1 MADGYYSSKETDNY
15 RRQLEEAGHPA
26 AEWDDFQ
33 LTSYLV
39 QDAYKHAQDAGV
51 EVDWDSYDEDF
62 QRARRRVELK
72 APEYLAGRGFFGTAG
87 EEFSRGLGSGID
99 SMQGGYQAVLGLAAG
114 ALGAEDTE
122 ENLLKKAQANFEQ
135 SSLRGSSMRGKFSLA
150 FDHILDEGDFGPMG
164 RWLASGSGEA
174 LASGADV
181 IASLV
186 AGGGAGAVAI
196 QAGKK
201 KAISEIKDE
210 IKDEVKDKIGG
221 AFSAQINKKIKGDAA
236 KKAGQVAFGTGVAT
250 SGTQNTGHVYS
261 DLYKYT
267 QLDQDDP
274 LYMSPAEART
284 KSTIAGAAMGSLDSI
299 VPTFLASKLTNRI
312 GREQA
317 TGLVAS
323 FVKSMPEGAIFT
335 KDLAKGLGRNAL
347 RTAQTGAGESLT
359 ETAQE
364 ALQMFVEK
372 SHTGESWTDQDM
384 KHLVEAGALGFL
396 GGAQMKMGTD
406 VAGGISDLYKSRE
419 ILRSKFKKNVEEA
432 KKQKIEPTPEVQ
444 EDISKLDRTFT
455 QSVGDTVRNINNDKL
470 YKVTGVSGETLNLES
485 VDGEERLEGQKS
497 YLYPVVK
504 DFFDTDEDTT
514 EVVQDDVQEEK
525 TFASLP
531 PIPSDHIRIIHQTSE
546 NLIEKIKSEG
556 LQWKSNLGT
565 TAHAMS
571 SMDQLDSYLDDQGNL
586 VDFTGGG
593 STMNVAVMDIPLDVY
608 DRAARPKKYANS
620 DGTFEVEGT
629 IDPKYFVAKV
639 SGKNVRQKVEE
650 PSITVDEVYDYKDGK
665 ILNPDGGEQL
675 AEVDFEDGEGI
686 HFKGLKRTVD
696 NFSEDSKEKATDV
709 ARRALKEKA
718 DKERKP
724 FKDGDGEWQF
734 PSRDEPWKQLE
745 FIDKVMRSDEGSPYY
760 GDQQF
765 ADASALET
773 ELTKNKHTIDGNTIS
788 DDDLNYK
795 ARVRVATTYNSIV
808 DDVTN
813 ETDKDNKKIT
823 EFVNQELGLVKNRDE
838 KSAIKSYLNQ
848 REDFEVKNGRVK
860 YIGGYDKT
868 STKKT
873 TSKKKKTSEQKEQD
887 KRKRLIEERK
897 ERFKPNTLWNYK
909 GSPRRV
915 KSVSEN
921 GDIVWGYLENQ
932 AEVFSEPESL
942 ADVKGARR
950 YTAFRNP
957 TVRIKNDTLVPVI
970 KAPKSP
976 KQKIK
981 KPKQPPFLYTRLE
994 DGRYIIKDNTL
1005 VHKDSVVPTVLT
1017 REPALRAEG
1026 DLTVAYGYIDDDG
1039 NIVEFGDD
1047 IGTNQTLDGKPTFIK
1062 GMPLKSGRFDIR
1074 GNSGIFAQ
1082 HFNNIVSEMGGKK
1095 YEVTQQTR
1103 QTGGGQR
1110 RKKTLKK
1117 NEFVS
1122 YSDSVIEDS
1131 VAGVQFSITS
1141 FGGSNMSPKEYL
1153 ESELIPLTDD
1163 DTLKQVKELGL
1174 LGEGNVSGYS
1184 KKAIVVVDH
1193 YGRVAVRSIFYKN
1206 KRKKDGKLLDE
1217 IKKLKEKNHF
1227 GFGNYNL
1234 VIHKS
1239 SVRNSGVFN
1248 PFSKPNPSDVS
1259 SSFSTTG
1266 QNEGSPFVD
1275 NGDGVQVRG
1284 DSTFRVVG
1292 LLESENFFTANSNF
1306 ANMQSFMDAVREQN
1320 VKAVENGHPKYRFDN
1335 DPENEELADSE
1346 GYNPYA
1352 HLYFPPDQREA
1363 AKADIARFAERRI
1376 YEIKSFIQ
1384 QKLAENKY
1392 AEFPELSA
1400 YLDYLTQGLEQGGQV
1415 RIRELSQF
1423 EQLWAARKRA
1433 KNGGKLNLGADY
1445 EEHMYNGKEG
1455 NNPFL
1460 KKLFGGK
1467 KTSQGIAT
1475 KDKNPNSNLP
1485 YWWSEFKSY
1494 GYKTLRNILFEGGSV
1509 PDEIKD
1515 RLIKQYG
1522 NKLPEL
1528 YKLDITEEGAIYNFF
1543 MENGGIPP
1551 LPTMEEMLIMAEKVR
1566 QAVELRNL
1574 LNVSEQEGAVHQDIL
1589 DILYW
1594 YFFDSDN
1601 TERVSPADIT
1611 EEQKIEI
1618 QEEINETVDG
1628 TEDESLGK
1636 SYSDVLKS
1644 LNDRIEGLKEDNKK
1658 IIQNT
1663 KQGDVISQEQI
1674 DIAKEIQDLEENK
1687 RLVEEKIQKTKE
1699 FSEGILNRLIDDPS
1713 FRESFEKNYDPN
1725 EPAKAVGGGINKD
1738 AVRSA
1743 SAQLG
1748 LIDISQ
1754 STELDISKVKA
1765 ELSTWEDTFHAG
1777 HGYEISTLRSEDILS
1792 VSNESL
1798 ANTLLDMQ
1806 EEVGHAPLAVGTILS
1821 EGDSQPSLFLEKWR
1835 SDLEDATGRNVYEHV
1850 SKAGTDKK
1858 IVDGEEQQEGILEAG
1873 VFDGSSDMGGGS
1885 GIVTASQ
1892 RVGAERE
1899 PNPEVAAQE
1908 SDRIRTQFLQGAEP
1922 GKVIKGYDA
1931 LVRALKLVDDES
1943 TARVLEMLQPLRK
1956 QLNDVDVVWATDEQ
1970 WAAVTE
1976 QIRIEK
1982 ERAGQPV
1989 PTRYG
1994 QYSPLSR
2001 GGEED
2006 PHIMMGNYYGYVK
2019 SDGTEMTEAER
2030 LQHMIRVLA
2039 EELQHAVLYTT
2050 IDALHNYRRNG
2061 FLPSHYKGK
2070 LSVKDFE
2077 YLSKSSGAIFD
2088 FLREKY
2094 AKEGKYSEILT
2105 SEQEMW
2111 ASYAIDANFRAE
2123 IENLRLPKEF
2133 RARYRTTF
2141 QRVGDFFRRILS
2153 RIFTGIPEASIL
2165 EMMDDHLKTFF
2176 KDSNKISGED
2186 HKFFMSSLESQP
2198 ILASQQFFDFWEGKS
2213 ENKDPDP
2220 VEEDDWRRPTY
2231 REFYRIPKEALAN
2244 RDFQTIARS
2253 YLARTTIDNDQSDM
2267 ISGTALTLAGGLGLN
2282 KEGDVDRLAN
2292 AIRAQ
2297 LGITRPT
2304 LGSDKISDS
2313 QWNKYRKFK
2322 KSLLDTTT
2330 TTTEGVPVKDWE
2342 NLAVGDKVTSEAL
2355 RSLEGVDEEGRAIL
2369 EDGEYFEGKV
2379 QQEKLDN
2386 LVKNLNRYKDSKA
2399 VIFPKD
2405 LKKEL
2410 RDVLD
2415 LIILTQIPEGA
2426 TGSEKIAYAKR
2437 KKGAL
2442 DEKAIQLR
2450 ILTDTKSEE
2459 LHRTR
2464 TAGEMVNY
2472 ILDNYINNEK
2482 STGKGLDVPSTKE
2495 RFLKSIENNSY
2506 YLLGEPDLEKESIS
2520 LRDIAIALYK
2530 NVMAG
2535 KFQSESRSGE
2545 LGYSVNY
2552 YVNELMKKMGP
2563 YYFPA
2568 NKMERFDRSVG
2579 PELLDAETGKPLLMD
2594 INEATDLLVN
2604 AAEEFVWDVQL
2615 DTSDILGGQ
2624 HSNIPEAFFEKLENL
2639 GLGKIGQLTILT
2651 EEQAKRLGTKEEV
2664 EALFEA
2670 MEDEKFSFSS
2680 NEEQRDN
2687 YGDVYKEAPQKKS
2700 SLQLSMEAR
2709 EARKKI
2715 DEGAESLIEDRGI
2728 AGLESW
2734 KNFVSEENRSLLVLL
2749 FDISTEI
2756 QEEGVGDPLDYIE
2769 KNYDLT
2775 PNLLISELK
2784 KTGFRFEGR
2793 KASKPTADLS
2803 QEYKPEAG
2811 DLEIFGPDGGLVSSI
2826 SPELDGK
2833 EMVEQLLTDL
2843 KPYLGN
2849 LLDIKVS
2856 GEDWMTSRSGYN
2868 TKGFYGYKYYGV
2880 GGGQLKKNPYVIRRI
2895 SLNSE
2900 MYSHTPSRSEVEQN
2914 LQKEYAAL
2922 AELMKVLTEATS
2934 TLPEELQN
2942 EITENLLKNRL
2953 SVTTSGK
2960 LNLVLKAAKQKL
2972 KKGQNIKRTADRE
2985 QVLSKMLEKEEAEP
2999 IDSIGKF
3006 ATTAE
3011 RMRVARRT
3019 LELIEGSKRE
3029 ITKLMEK
3036 TDRIVRESEEEL
3048 AKNKKRLEDLASGKR
3063 YDPDKVKKLVEKKL
3077 KSLINNTRYNN
3088 LAGMPD
3094 YNKGEFIDNLR
3105 ANKVYEVLQAIIE
3118 GGMAPEQMSR
3128 QEIYDALE
3136 GQVSTADM
3144 FEGLTG
3150 ERQDNVVRALLAEML
3165 HKDTKNKARS
3175 AFSIEM
3181 RLSKNAPTRALK
3193 LEVEALRQA
3202 AISDDWKDVSTT
3214 GILGKQIDEIKQ
3226 VRKQMTALNQ
3236 KIAKQTQLMPLGKH
3250 LIEKYNERS
3259 MQIEDYLGSVIT
3271 PEVAV
3276 GDMVDMLDLDKDG
3289 NIVPIKVKYMVSGK
3303 GYTEFV
3309 QKANRMKAILENP
3322 KYKISD
3328 AHRDAFARTYALI
3341 EQGLAKSYDATF
3353 TGTAFSWL
3361 ESFSQVVSRAGDE
3374 EALMISTMIN
3384 RLNTEL
3390 RQYGS
3395 NAVRQGHSV
3404 SRAWYNLQAELRNGA
3419 GKKLSLEQIHQ
3430 YLFNPFMAYVE
3441 GQPKIDDLNSLAE
3454 DFWSTVKKQR
3464 FKIHSD
3470 DAQAKKRWMELVQ
3483 EIQVA
3488 NNLIQKTAKEFNL
3501 PIEDSIKIMDP
3512 LLQKRTL
3519 YRGQIPMGALT
3530 LPRMLMM
3537 QNLRDASRALTM
3549 NDEKTNIFNQIV
3561 TSIREKTDKNDPL
3574 FEEDY
3579 DRNSFQAELS
3589 AWKLSGDVE
3598 LFFLEPTLNDYS
3610 NPRNLGWMMG
3620 DKLVSMEEVAEA
3632 WSNSEG
3638 GDVGARIYQTI
3649 AELMPEN
3656 VSRKDF
3662 VKYGLDFLTQI
3673 NRRANAVVKKHEE
3686 YESKTQGGKENPNAI
3701 IYKAEVWNSLNSR
3714 DESVS
3719 LPSHFFTYSMM
3730 TEIDMR
3736 QMVAKMLMAHH
3747 FGRNQEKLDA
3757 AYKELL
3763 NKERELEA
3771 EWDIIYRKITDEP
3784 YPWADRDDNE
3794 RNLNS
3799 RNFFNI
3805 QATKKFGLPRA
3816 LRKKITSEE
3825 YEKLKSLYTRIYA
3838 LKEAQKMKPAFAA
3851 YAKTQGSVL
3860 SDERAAVETLQ
3871 TISSMLV
3878 ANPKSA
3884 IMNLASIYQIFQLY
3898 DLQPAGFKAAF
3909 NVLKRMP
3916 VEALDTIMQGFGK
3929 NMFSAGK
3936 KQYGEEALAP
3946 LWTSLETAT
3955 SDRFNDAGAKGVLG
3969 ENTATSSMRKFTRM
3983 LRTALQSGLKIPGVN
3998 NRVINMILNGEPGR
4012 EKLAEEGTLTT
4023 APGSLST
4030 FSLIPGFSNL
4040 FSWLSNA
4047 TLKHTTLE
4055 VLADLKRRVE
4065 GAAHTLDQLGI
4076 DPEDNGYELS
4086 SENMEY
4092 SNNFLGVSLRDSK
4105 EVNDRIDRELANF
4118 GLSITKLAQDFRRRK
4133 KGDLSADPILDKNKL
4148 VAAHIAS
4155 TQITF
4160 DGTSAKARV
4169 LDTKFGIYA
4178 SPLLGWSTS
4187 MAAHANRKFRGDSRD
4202 AVDPSNIDTYRAFG
4216 VFALSALAVG
4226 VPISLFVMRGSE
4238 LYDEEILGKDPG
4250 LGYVPPEAYLP
4261 FGLLFAI
4268 NDPAFRT
4275 LSLVE
4280 RLGRTSS
4287 FGGLYQE
4294 MATNALLGA
4303 TGESFQR
4310 DITNRIMLISMASNL
4325 SDVFLNYLSAIDTR
4339 SADTFVPEYSSVI
4352 RPLMNIVGMNN
4363 VIQFAQYSNNLL
4375 GTEDFPLFSSEYKVT
4390 NVLNQRNKLR
4400 AITKAIGIET
4410 QKVGGGLSYRP
4421 NAMSIA
4427 IREMERSAYVG
4438 DRDSFLEAYRLAL
4451 QLSDDADPKKDVADR
4466 FKRRNLRNG
4475 VSKYALGD
4483 SDWIK
4488 LLSVLDPEDRRD
4500 IEDALLKHSYYLQLI
4515 GGKPKGESR
4524 TKRVQIDDLRRQA
4537 LL

>member
-1 MADGYYSSKETDNY
+1 
-15 RRQLEEAGHPA
+15 
-26 AEWDDFQ
+26 
-33 LTSYLV
+33 
-39 QDAYKHAQDAGV
+39 
-51 EVDWDSYDEDF
+51 
-62 QRARRRVELK
+62 
-72 APEYLAGRGFFGTAG
+72 
-87 EEFSRGLGSGID
+87 
-99 SMQGGYQAVLGLAAG
+99 
-114 ALGAEDTE
+114 
-122 ENLLKKAQANFEQ
+122 
-135 SSLRGSSMRGKFSLA
+135 
-150 FDHILDEGDFGPMG
+150 
-164 RWLASGSGEA
+164 
-174 LASGADV
+174 
-181 IASLV
+181 
-186 AGGGAGAVAI
+186 
-196 QAGKK
+196 
-201 KAISEIKDE
+201 
-210 IKDEVKDKIGG
+210 
-221 AFSAQINKKIKGDAA
+221 
-236 KKAGQVAFGTGVAT
+236 
-250 SGTQNTGHVYS
+250 
-261 DLYKYT
+261 
-267 QLDQDDP
+267 
-274 LYMSPAEART
+274 
-284 KSTIAGAAMGSLDSI
+284 
-299 VPTFLASKLTNRI
+299 
-312 GREQA
+312 
-317 TGLVAS
+317 
-323 FVKSMPEGAIFT
+323 
-335 KDLAKGLGRNAL
+335 
-347 RTAQTGAGESLT
+347 
-359 ETAQE
+359 
-364 ALQMFVEK
+364 
-372 SHTGESWTDQDM
+372 
-384 KHLVEAGALGFL
+384 
-396 GGAQMKMGTD
+396 
-406 VAGGISDLYKSRE
+406 
-419 ILRSKFKKNVEEA
+419 
-432 KKQKIEPTPEVQ
+432 
-444 EDISKLDRTFT
+444 
-455 QSVGDTVRNINNDKL
+455 
-470 YKVTGVSGETLNLES
+470 
-485 VDGEERLEGQKS
+485 
-497 YLYPVVK
+497 
-504 DFFDTDEDTT
+504 
-514 EVVQDDVQEEK
+514 
-525 TFASLP
+525 
-531 PIPSDHIRIIHQTSE
+531 
-546 NLIEKIKSEG
+546 
-556 LQWKSNLGT
+556 
-565 TAHAMS
+565 
-571 SMDQLDSYLDDQGNL
+571 
-586 VDFTGGG
+586 
-593 STMNVAVMDIPLDVY
+593 
-608 DRAARPKKYANS
+608 
-620 DGTFEVEGT
+620 
-629 IDPKYFVAKV
+629 
-639 SGKNVRQKVEE
+639 
-650 PSITVDEVYDYKDGK
+650 
-665 ILNPDGGEQL
+665 
-675 AEVDFEDGEGI
+675 
-686 HFKGLKRTVD
+686 
-696 NFSEDSKEKATDV
+696 
-709 ARRALKEKA
+709 
-718 DKERKP
+718 
-724 FKDGDGEWQF
+724 
-734 PSRDEPWKQLE
+734 
-745 FIDKVMRSDEGSPYY
+745 
-760 GDQQF
+760 
-765 ADASALET
+765 
-773 ELTKNKHTIDGNTIS
+773 
-788 DDDLNYK
+788 
-795 ARVRVATTYNSIV
+795 
-808 DDVTN
+808 
-813 ETDKDNKKIT
+813 
-823 EFVNQELGLVKNRDE
+823 
-838 KSAIKSYLNQ
+838 
-848 REDFEVKNGRVK
+848 
-860 YIGGYDKT
+860 
-868 STKKT
+868 
-873 TSKKKKTSEQKEQD
+873 
-887 KRKRLIEERK
+887 
-897 ERFKPNTLWNYK
+897 
-909 GSPRRV
+909 
-915 KSVSEN
+915 
-921 GDIVWGYLENQ
+921 
-932 AEVFSEPESL
+932 
-942 ADVKGARR
+942 
-950 YTAFRNP
+950 
-957 TVRIKNDTLVPVI
+957 
-970 KAPKSP
+970 
-976 KQKIK
+976 
-981 KPKQPPFLYTRLE
+981 
-994 DGRYIIKDNTL
+994 
-1005 VHKDSVVPTVLT
+1005 
-1017 REPALRAEG
+1017 
-1026 DLTVAYGYIDDDG
+1026 
-1039 NIVEFGDD
+1039 
-1047 IGTNQTLDGKPTFIK
+1047 
-1062 GMPLKSGRFDIR
+1062 
-1074 GNSGIFAQ
+1074 
-1082 HFNNIVSEMGGKK
+1082 MGGKK
-1095 YEVTQQTR
+1095 YEVTQETR
-1103 QTGGGQR
+1103 QTSGGQKK
-1110 RKKTLKK
+1110 KKTLKK
-1117 NEFVS
+1117 NEFIS
-1122 YSDSVIEDS
+1122 YSNSVIEDS

-1259 SSFSTTG
+1259 SSFSTEG
-1266 QNEGSPFVD
+1266 QNQGSPFVD

-1306 ANMQSFMDAVREQN
+1306 ATMQSFMDAVREQN

-1335 DPENEELADSE
+1335 DPENEELTDSG

-1363 AKADIARFAERRI
+1363 AKADIAKFAERRI

-1494 GYKTLRNILFEGGSV
+1494 GYKTLRNILFEDGSI

-1551 LPTMEEMLIMAEKVR
+1551 LPTKEEMLIMAEKVR

-1611 EEQKIEI
+1611 EEQKAEI

-1636 SYSDVLKS
+1636 SYSDVLDS
-1644 LNDRIEGLKEDNKK
+1644 LNDRIEGLKEDNRK

-1663 KQGDVISQEQI
+1663 KQGDVISQDQI
-1674 DIAKEIQDLEENK
+1674 NIAKEIQDLEESK

-1713 FRESFEKNYDPN
+1713 FRESFEKNYDPD

-1754 STELDISKVKA
+1754 STELDISRVKA

-1777 HGYEISTLRSEDILS
+1777 HGYQISTLRSEDILS

-1798 ANTLLDMQ
+1798 ASTLLDMQ
-1806 EEVGHAPLAVGTILS
+1806 EEVGHAPLAVGKILS

-1858 IVDGEEQQEGILEAG
+1858 IVDGEEQQDGGLRAGIY
-1873 VFDGSSDMGGGS
+1873 DGDTTQLTTR
-1885 GIVTASQ
+1885 VTASQ

-1931 LVRALKLVDDES
+1931 LVRAIKLVDDES

-1976 QIRIEK
+1976 QLRIEK

-2030 LQHMIRVLA
+2030 LQHMIKVLA

-2070 LSVKDFE
+2070 LSIKDFE

-2123 IENLRLPKEF
+2123 IENLKLPKEF
-2133 RARYRTTF
+2133 RARYRTTL

-2176 KDSNKISGED
+2176 KDSNKISGEN
-2186 HKFFMSSLESQP
+2186 HIFLMSSLESQP

-2213 ENKDPDP
+2213 EGKDPDP
-2220 VEEDDWRRPTY
+2220 VEDDDWRAPTY
-2231 REFYRIPKEALAN
+2231 QEFYRIPKEAVAN

-2253 YLARTTIDNDQSDM
+2253 YLSRTTIDNDQSDM

-2297 LGITRPT
+2297 LGISRPT
-2304 LGSDKISDS
+2304 LGSDMYDPPKYRDSANARSMIERAGTAEEKARLERFVDDQTKVMEKRVSSKVNIYNEHLRKDVISDIKMIFEFGDLTS
-2313 QWNKYRKFK
+2313 DTVKRLIRRTKDRIADSYKDAWSGREPMSDFERQFPDGAKYVENYAKKTSASLLNLLERVEKGEATEQDVDKFALEMRSKPTLGSDIGSRVDIELTDSDLEDAMDGKFQDSSAGGISWFSPAFRKARRVAGELGIQLISAKEKKRTSAGRELFQGGARFEIVVPIEPNGMVNNKYRK
-2322 KSLLDTTT
+2322 LLID
-2330 TTTEGVPVKDWE
+2330 
-2342 NLAVGDKVTSEAL
+2342 
-2355 RSLEGVDEEGRAIL
+2355 
-2369 EDGEYFEGKV
+2369 
-2379 QQEKLDN
+2379 
-2386 LVKNLNRYKDSKA
+2386 
-2399 VIFPKD
+2399 
-2405 LKKEL
+2405 EL
-2410 RDVLD
+2410 RDITKSTETRNIKVDSETSDKKEDREVVVLGEARQEQD
-2415 LIILTQIPEGA
+2415 GSIKIQSGREYSLVRDVIISTQYKAQGGGRFVGGSNFHRFEKVLKEALKVDRNVKLSENSYGRYISDNLMDKSNLEETIPSNEAIDELIEAGIGTLGTQKKFRGKEYIEYLETIKSITDSVDVKFTTDMRKGNAGFWRIGGKTAYVHPAYRA
-2426 TGSEKIAYAKR
+2426 TSTGIHEIVHATIGNKLEEVGLSSR
-2437 KKGAL
+2437 LKGEEYLEFIYDRSQQL
-2442 DEKAIQLR
+2442 DENDPIRAYLEAYLQ
-2450 ILTDTKSEE
+2450 
-2459 LHRTR
+2459 
-2464 TAGEMVNY
+2464 AV
-2472 ILDNYINNEK
+2472 DN
-2482 STGKGLDVPSTKE
+2482 
-2495 RFLKSIENNSY
+2495 
-2506 YLLGEPDLEKESIS
+2506 IS
-2520 LRDIAIALYK
+2520 SK
-2530 NVMAG
+2530 
-2535 KFQSESRSGE
+2535 
-2545 LGYSVNY
+2545 
-2552 YVNELMKKMGP
+2552 
-2563 YYFPA
+2563 
-2568 NKMERFDRSVG
+2568 
-2579 PELLDAETGKPLLMD
+2579 
-2594 INEATDLLVN
+2594 
-2604 AAEEFVWDVQL
+2604 
-2615 DTSDILGGQ
+2615 
-2624 HSNIPEAFFEKLENL
+2624 
-2639 GLGKIGQLTILT
+2639 
-2651 EEQAKRLGTKEEV
+2651 
-2664 EALFEA
+2664 
-2670 MEDEKFSFSS
+2670 
-2680 NEEQRDN
+2680 
-2687 YGDVYKEAPQKKS
+2687 
-2700 SLQLSMEAR
+2700 
-2709 EARKKI
+2709 
-2715 DEGAESLIEDRGI
+2715 EDRALI
-2728 AGLESW
+2728 NDWARDESDQFIYT
-2734 KNFVSEENRSLLVLL
+2734 KRGGTYGVFNIHEFA
-2749 FDISTEI
+2749 TEI
-2756 QEEGVGDPLDYIE
+2756 FSDNAFQ
-2769 KNYDLT
+2769 
-2775 PNLLISELK
+2775 
-2784 KTGFRFEGR
+2784 
-2793 KASKPTADLS
+2793 KALA
-2803 QEYKPEAG
+2803 
-2811 DLEIFGPDGGLVSSI
+2811 
-2826 SPELDGK
+2826 
-2833 EMVEQLLTDL
+2833 
-2843 KPYLGN
+2843 
-2849 LLDIKVS
+2849 DIKVPKHKEYKNLFTFVVDAIRKLLNWDIS
-2856 GEDWMTSRSGYN
+2856 QTLLEKGIMASAEIMGEEYTALRPDDPEGIFGDPGTDIVTDMRGNFNNWMDGGMELDRDPQYIAKASRSIINNNAPYKDGGDLKVYKADRELLRQS
-2868 TKGFYGYKYYGV
+2868 KGVINPNSQSILAGRRAARRAYVDGV
-2880 GGGQLKKNPYVIRRI
+2880 GMVNSPT
-2895 SLNSE
+2895 LNSE

-2960 LNLVLKAAKQKL
+2960 LNLNLALKAAKQKL

-2985 QVLSKMLEKEEAEP
+2985 QALSKMLEKEEAEP

-3036 TDRIVRESEEEL
+3036 TDKIVKKSEEEL

-3136 GQVSTADM
+3136 GQVSSADM

-3214 GILGKQIDEIKQ
+3214 GILGKQIDEVKQ

-3276 GDMVDMLDLDKDG
+3276 GDMVDMLDLDKEG

-3322 KYKISD
+3322 KHKISD

-3353 TGTAFSWL
+3353 TGTMFSYL

-3419 GKKLSLEQIHQ
+3419 GKKLSLEQIQQ
-3430 YLFNPFMAYVE
+3430 YLFDPFMAYVE

-3454 DFWSTVKKQR
+3454 DFWSTLKRQR
-3464 FKIHSD
+3464 FKIHND
-3470 DAQAKKRWMELVQ
+3470 DAKAKKRWMELVQ

-3488 NNLIQKTAKEFNL
+3488 NNLIQKTAKEFNI

-3519 YRGQIPMGALT
+3519 YRGQIPIGALT
-3530 LPRMLMM
+3530 LPRMLMV
-3537 QNLRDASRALTM
+3537 QNLRDASRALTK

-3561 TSIREKTDKNDPL
+3561 KSIKEKTDKNDPL

-3589 AWKLSGDVE
+3589 GWKLSSDVE

-3620 DKLVSMEEVAEA
+3620 ERLVSMDEVSEA
-3632 WSNSEG
+3632 WNNSEG

-3649 AELMPEN
+3649 AELMPDN
-3656 VSRKDF
+3656 VSKKDF
-3662 VKYGLDFLTQI
+3662 VKNGLDFLTQI
-3673 NRRANAVVKKHEE
+3673 NSRANAIVKKYDE
-3686 YESKTQGGKENPNAI
+3686 YESKTAGSKENPNAI

-3771 EWDIIYRKITDEP
+3771 EWDVIYRKITDEP

-3794 RNLNS
+3794 RNLDS

-3816 LRKKITSEE
+3816 LRKKITSDE
-3825 YEKLKSLYTRIYA
+3825 YEKLKSLYTKIYA

-3871 TISSMLV
+3871 TISSLLV

-3884 IMNLASIYQIFQLY
+3884 IMNLASLYQIFQLY

-3909 NVLKRMP
+3909 NVLRRMP

-3955 SDRFNDAGAKGVLG
+3955 SDRFSDAGAKGVLG
-3969 ENTATSSMRKFTRM
+3969 ENTKTSSMRKFTRM

-4023 APGSLST
+4023 APGSMLT

-4086 SENMEY
+4086 SENMGY

-4118 GLSITKLAQDFRRRK
+4118 GLSITKLAQDFRRRR

-4160 DGTSAKARV
+4160 DGTSAKSRI
-4169 LDTKFGIYA
+4169 LDTKGGIYA

-4238 LYDEEILGKDPG
+4238 LYDEEVLGKDPG

-4287 FGGLYQE
+4287 FGGIYQE

-4339 SADTFVPEYSSVI
+4339 SADTFAPEYSSVI

-4488 LLSVLDPEDRRD
+4488 LLSVLDPEDRND

>member
-1 MADGYYSSKETDNY
+1 MDDGYYFSARTGKL
-15 RRQLEEAGHPA
+15 REALKAQGHPA

-39 QDAYKHAQDAGV
+39 QRDYKKAQEAGG
-51 EVDWDSYDEDF
+51 EVDWDAYDEDY

-72 APEYLAGRGFFGTAG
+72 APDYLAGAGFFGTAG
-87 EEFSRGLGSGID
+87 EEFSRGFGSGID

-122 ENLLKKAQANFEQ
+122 ENLLKKAQANFKQ

-150 FDHILDEGDFGPMG
+150 FEHMLDEGDFGPMG

-201 KAISEIKDE
+201 KAISEIKDQ
-210 IKDEVKDKIGG
+210 IQDEVKDKLGG
-221 AFSAQINKKIKGDAA
+221 AFSAQINKKIREGASKT
-236 KKAGQVAFGTGVAT
+236 AGKVAFGTGVAT
-250 SGTQNTGHVYS
+250 SSSQNTGHVYS
-261 DLYKYT
+261 DLYQYT

-299 VPTFLASKLTNRI
+299 VPTFLASKLTNRL

-317 TGLVAS
+317 TGLVSS

-359 ETAQE
+359 EAAQE

-372 SHTGESWTDQDM
+372 DHTGEPWTDQDM
-384 KHLVEAGALGFL
+384 KHLVEAGALGFI

-419 ILRSKFKKNVEEA
+419 ILRSKFQKNVEEA

-455 QSVGDTVRNINNDKL
+455 QSVGDTVRNIKNDKL
-470 YKVTGVSGETLNLES
+470 YKVAGVSGETLNLES

-514 EVVQDDVQEEK
+514 EVVQEDVQEEK
-525 TFASLP
+525 P
-531 PIPSDHIRIIHQTSE
+531 E
-546 NLIEKIKSEG
+546 
-556 LQWKSNLGT
+556 
-565 TAHAMS
+565 
-571 SMDQLDSYLDDQGNL
+571 
-586 VDFTGGG
+586 VDT
-593 STMNVAVMDIPLDVY
+593 
-608 DRAARPKKYANS
+608 
-620 DGTFEVEGT
+620 
-629 IDPKYFVAKV
+629 
-639 SGKNVRQKVEE
+639 EE

-675 AEVDFEDGEGI
+675 AEVDYEDGEGI

-696 NFSEDSKEKATDV
+696 NFSEDSKEKATQV

-773 ELTKNKHTIDGNTIS
+773 ELTKNKHTIDGDTIS

-808 DDVTN
+808 DDVKG

-823 EFVNQELGLVKNRDE
+823 EFVNQELGLVKNQDE
-838 KSAIKSYLNQ
+838 KRAIKSYLNQ
-848 REDFEVKNGRVK
+848 REDFEVKNNRVK
-860 YIGGYDKT
+860 YTGGYDKT

-873 TSKKKKTSEQKEQD
+873 TPKKKKTSEQKEQE

-897 ERFKPNTLWNYK
+897 ETFKPNTLWNYK

-915 KSVSEN
+915 KSVSED

-957 TVRIKNDTLVPVI
+957 TVRIENNKLVPVI
-970 KAPKSP
+970 KPPKPP
-976 KQKIK
+976 KLKIK
-981 KPKQPPFLYTRLE
+981 KPKQPVGLYTRT
-994 DGRYIIKDNTL
+994 DGDKLVVKNGVTIHDIKVTDGA
-1005 VHKDSVVPTVLT
+1005 KIPAQLT
-1017 REPALRAEG
+1017 REPVFEINNDMFFAVGYKLDDGTTKEFEGVGETKNIDDEAVYFKGIPLDNVGRFAREFNKQVGERGDSKYVTQKTSGGKGSPAVAYREVKENAEFDLGNAEVKFVPLVAGEIDGHQLTPAQTLAGKILPPITEQEVSRRNRREPESGDEYARDVLNNHGVLSTGKKEGYSKFALVFQNTKTGAIVVRSVSFEKANPDAFGIGNHSMQVHYGRVKNTEGFNPLRVSKAGKHANASYFPGEGAVEGTPFDEDDQGVYLQGATDYRIIGHVESTIPDSNLGYFTAEHEFLDVDGLNEKIDQQNDRAIEKRSPFLRYSVALRTKE
-1026 DLTVAYGYIDDDG
+1026 TPSEEV
-1039 NIVEFGDD
+1039 F
-1047 IGTNQTLDGKPTFIK
+1047 DGKFYNPYLHLYAPMEKREDAKNDIK
-1062 GMPLKSGRFDIR
+1062 ELAKIR
-1074 GNSGIFAQ
+1074 ISEISAVKNPSKTTREYYKFLQEVKNTGLARVHDLDKFEAN
-1082 HFNNIVSEMGGKK
+1082 HFREVKGKK
-1095 YEVTQQTR
+1095 
-1103 QTGGGQR
+1103 
-1110 RKKTLKK
+1110 
-1117 NEFVS
+1117 
-1122 YSDSVIEDS
+1122 
-1131 VAGVQFSITS
+1131 AG
-1141 FGGSNMSPKEYL
+1141 
-1153 ESELIPLTDD
+1153 
-1163 DTLKQVKELGL
+1163 
-1174 LGEGNVSGYS
+1174 GYS
-1184 KKAIVVVDH
+1184 KKPRDENYGENELILVRTTFGTMGTALGAYADLNSNGDPNWRNEEDSDTKVFKENTVGAFLFGADKKAIDPKMASRLGNLYEKYREILDLELDEDGALYKYFYEELVYKGGENYAPRFEKVEVTEDRVLKEANDIRRLSHLNSSLGRLNNNLSLLQELQQEFESILEGIPDSDKQSIINEDGTITFQVSGDSRDVLFKEAEEIIKNRISELQEELKDAQEEEAEQDYISEGMQSTDPRVEELTQKREQVEEQLKQIQEAFEDDKESKGIGDYKNYVVNPKSLEKIGTSGFDPTKAIV
-1193 YGRVAVRSIFYKN
+1193 
-1206 KRKKDGKLLDE
+1206 KD
-1217 IKKLKEKNHF
+1217 
-1227 GFGNYNL
+1227 
-1234 VIHKS
+1234 
-1239 SVRNSGVFN
+1239 
-1248 PFSKPNPSDVS
+1248 
-1259 SSFSTTG
+1259 SFSA
-1266 QNEGSPFVD
+1266 
-1275 NGDGVQVRG
+1275 
-1284 DSTFRVVG
+1284 VVKRNRERDIKDAHEQ
-1292 LLESENFFTANSNF
+1292 LLEVFGEFIAELEGNISEIN
-1306 ANMQSFMDAVREQN
+1306 
-1320 VKAVENGHPKYRFDN
+1320 N
-1335 DPENEELADSE
+1335 DIEEI
-1346 GYNPYA
+1346 NK
-1352 HLYFPPDQREA
+1352 EA
-1363 AKADIARFAERRI
+1363 AKFDVAIPAQEEKESTRIQGDI
-1376 YEIKSFIQ
+1376 
-1384 QKLAENKY
+1384 
-1392 AEFPELSA
+1392 
-1400 YLDYLTQGLEQGGQV
+1400 
-1415 RIRELSQF
+1415 
-1423 EQLWAARKRA
+1423 
-1433 KNGGKLNLGADY
+1433 
-1445 EEHMYNGKEG
+1445 
-1455 NNPFL
+1455 
-1460 KKLFGGK
+1460 
-1467 KTSQGIAT
+1467 
-1475 KDKNPNSNLP
+1475 
-1485 YWWSEFKSY
+1485 
-1494 GYKTLRNILFEGGSV
+1494 
-1509 PDEIKD
+1509 D
-1515 RLIKQYG
+1515 RLTALLQDDKVVD
-1522 NKLPEL
+1522 KLLSGTLGEQVT
-1528 YKLDITEEGAIYNFF
+1528 KEQDDIVAGIQSLDITLQKKKASDIIRNIPALQNQALDEMQALSFPA
-1543 MENGGIPP
+1543 MEFVASTDLTN
-1551 LPTMEEMLIMAEKVR
+1551 LNDS
-1566 QAVELRNL
+1566 ELM
-1574 LNVSEQEGAVHQDIL
+1574 
-1589 DILYW
+1589 
-1594 YFFDSDN
+1594 
-1601 TERVSPADIT
+1601 ERVRDLMLEGQVPYRIGSILAEIAEANNRDIT
-1611 EEQKIEI
+1611 
-1618 QEEINETVDG
+1618 
-1628 TEDESLGK
+1628 K
-1636 SYSDVLKS
+1636 S
-1644 LNDRIEGLKEDNKK
+1644 
-1658 IIQNT
+1658 
-1663 KQGDVISQEQI
+1663 
-1674 DIAKEIQDLEENK
+1674 
-1687 RLVEEKIQKTKE
+1687 E
-1699 FSEGILNRLIDDPS
+1699 FSEAWFS
-1713 FRESFEKNYDPN
+1713 
-1725 EPAKAVGGGINKD
+1725 
-1738 AVRSA
+1738 
-1743 SAQLG
+1743 
-1748 LIDISQ
+1748 DI
-1754 STELDISKVKA
+1754 
-1765 ELSTWEDTFHAG
+1765 
-1777 HGYEISTLRSEDILS
+1777 
-1792 VSNESL
+1792 
-1798 ANTLLDMQ
+1798 
-1806 EEVGHAPLAVGTILS
+1806 
-1821 EGDSQPSLFLEKWR
+1821 
-1835 SDLEDATGRNVYEHV
+1835 EDATGDNLRKYIDETIA
-1850 SKAGTDKK
+1850 SKEEEALS
-1858 IVDGEEQQEGILEAG
+1858 VDDEIKE
-1873 VFDGSSDMGGGS
+1873 VRTMP
-1885 GIVTASQ
+1885 SQ

-1931 LVRALKLVDDES
+1931 LVRAIKLVDDES
-1943 TARVLEMLQPLRK
+1943 TAEVLTMLQSLRK
-1956 QLNDVDVVWATDEQ
+1956 QLEQVDVVWATDEQ

-1976 QIRIEK
+1976 QLRIEK

-2050 IDALHNYRRNG
+2050 IESLHKYREKG
-2061 FLPSHYKGK
+2061 YLPSYYKGK

-2094 AKEGKYSEILT
+2094 AKEGKYSEILVN
-2105 SEQEMW
+2105 EQEMW

-2123 IENLRLPKEF
+2123 IENLKLPKEF

-2153 RIFTGIPEASIL
+2153 RIFTGIQEATIL

-2176 KDSNKISGED
+2176 KDSNKISSED
-2186 HKFFMSSLESQP
+2186 RKYILESLRNQP
-2198 ILASQQFFDFWEGKS
+2198 ILASQQFFNFWEGKS
-2213 ENKDPDP
+2213 EGKDPP
-2220 VEEDDWRRPTY
+2220 LEEDVDDGFDRPTY
-2231 REFYRIPKEALAN
+2231 FSYYNISRQTVKD
-2244 RDFQTIARS
+2244 RDFKTIAKK
-2253 YLARTTIDNDQSDM
+2253 YFAFWGKDTDM
-2267 ISGTALTLAGGLGLN
+2267 ANALEGTAMNMAEGLGLN
-2282 KEGDVDRLAN
+2282 REGDALRLQQAMLDE
-2292 AIRAQ
+2292 
-2297 LGITRPT
+2297 LGLYRPT
-2304 LGSDKISDS
+2304 YGSDIYVP
-2313 QWNKYRKFK
+2313 NK
-2322 KSLLDTTT
+2322 T
-2330 TTTEGVPVKDWE
+2330 
-2342 NLAVGDKVTSEAL
+2342 
-2355 RSLEGVDEEGRAIL
+2355 
-2369 EDGEYFEGKV
+2369 
-2379 QQEKLDN
+2379 
-2386 LVKNLNRYKDSKA
+2386 
-2399 VIFPKD
+2399 
-2405 LKKEL
+2405 
-2410 RDVLD
+2410 
-2415 LIILTQIPEGA
+2415 
-2426 TGSEKIAYAKR
+2426 
-2437 KKGAL
+2437 
-2442 DEKAIQLR
+2442 
-2450 ILTDTKSEE
+2450 
-2459 LHRTR
+2459 
-2464 TAGEMVNY
+2464 
-2472 ILDNYINNEK
+2472 
-2482 STGKGLDVPSTKE
+2482 
-2495 RFLKSIENNSY
+2495 
-2506 YLLGEPDLEKESIS
+2506 LG
-2520 LRDIAIALYK
+2520 
-2530 NVMAG
+2530 
-2535 KFQSESRSGE
+2535 
-2545 LGYSVNY
+2545 
-2552 YVNELMKKMGP
+2552 
-2563 YYFPA
+2563 
-2568 NKMERFDRSVG
+2568 
-2579 PELLDAETGKPLLMD
+2579 
-2594 INEATDLLVN
+2594 
-2604 AAEEFVWDVQL
+2604 
-2615 DTSDILGGQ
+2615 
-2624 HSNIPEAFFEKLENL
+2624 
-2639 GLGKIGQLTILT
+2639 
-2651 EEQAKRLGTKEEV
+2651 
-2664 EALFEA
+2664 
-2670 MEDEKFSFSS
+2670 
-2680 NEEQRDN
+2680 
-2687 YGDVYKEAPQKKS
+2687 
-2700 SLQLSMEAR
+2700 
-2709 EARKKI
+2709 
-2715 DEGAESLIEDRGI
+2715 
-2728 AGLESW
+2728 
-2734 KNFVSEENRSLLVLL
+2734 
-2749 FDISTEI
+2749 
-2756 QEEGVGDPLDYIE
+2756 
-2769 KNYDLT
+2769 
-2775 PNLLISELK
+2775 
-2784 KTGFRFEGR
+2784 
-2793 KASKPTADLS
+2793 
-2803 QEYKPEAG
+2803 
-2811 DLEIFGPDGGLVSSI
+2811 
-2826 SPELDGK
+2826 
-2833 EMVEQLLTDL
+2833 
-2843 KPYLGN
+2843 
-2849 LLDIKVS
+2849 
-2856 GEDWMTSRSGYN
+2856 
-2868 TKGFYGYKYYGV
+2868 
-2880 GGGQLKKNPYVIRRI
+2880 
-2895 SLNSE
+2895 SE

-2953 SVTTSGK
+2953 SVTTSGE
-2960 LNLVLKAAKQKL
+2960 LNLNLALKAAKQKL

-2985 QVLSKMLEKEEAEP
+2985 QALSKMLEKEEAEP

-3136 GQVSTADM
+3136 GQVSSADM

-3214 GILGKQIDEIKQ
+3214 GILGKQIDEVKQ

-3276 GDMVDMLDLDKDG
+3276 GDMVDMLDLDKEG

-3353 TGTAFSWL
+3353 TGTAFSHL

-3419 GKKLSLEQIHQ
+3419 GKKLSLEQIQQ

-3454 DFWSTVKKQR
+3454 DFWSTLKRQR
-3464 FKIHSD
+3464 FKIHND
-3470 DAQAKKRWMELVQ
+3470 DAKAKKRWMELVQ

-3488 NNLIQKTAKEFNL
+3488 NNLIQKTAKEFNI

-3519 YRGQIPMGALT
+3519 YRGQIPIGALT
-3530 LPRMLMM
+3530 LPRMLMV
-3537 QNLRDASRALTM
+3537 QNLRDASRALTK

-3561 TSIREKTDKNDPL
+3561 KSIKEKTDKNDPL

-3589 AWKLSGDVE
+3589 GWKLSSDVE

-3620 DKLVSMEEVAEA
+3620 ERLVSMDEVSEA
-3632 WSNSEG
+3632 WNNSEG

-3656 VSRKDF
+3656 VSKKDF
-3662 VKYGLDFLTQI
+3662 VKNGLDFLTQI
-3673 NRRANAVVKKHEE
+3673 NSRANAIVKKHDE
-3686 YESKTQGGKENPNAI
+3686 YESKTAGSKENPNAI

-3771 EWDIIYRKITDEP
+3771 EWDVIYRKITDEP

-3794 RNLNS
+3794 RNLDS

-3816 LRKKITSEE
+3816 LRKKITSDE
-3825 YEKLKSLYTRIYA
+3825 YEKLKSLYTKIYA

-3851 YAKTQGSVL
+3851 YAKSQGSVL

-3955 SDRFNDAGAKGVLG
+3955 SDRFSDAGAKGVLG
-3969 ENTATSSMRKFTRM
+3969 ENTKTSSMRKFTRM

-4065 GAAHTLDQLGI
+4065 GAAHTLDQLGV

-4092 SNNFLGVSLRDSK
+4092 SNNFLGMSLRDSK

-4118 GLSITKLAQDFRRRK
+4118 GLSITKLAQDFRRRR

-4160 DGTSAKARV
+4160 DGTSAKARI
-4169 LDTKFGIYA
+4169 LDTKGGIYA

-4216 VFALSALAVG
+4216 VFALSALSVG

-4238 LYDEEILGKDPG
+4238 LYDEEVLGKDPG

-4275 LSLVE
+4275 LSLIE

-4287 FGGLYQE
+4287 FGGIYQE
-4294 MATNALLGA
+4294 AATNALLGA

-4310 DITNRIMLISMASNL
+4310 DITNRIMLVSMASNL

-4339 SADTFVPEYSSVI
+4339 SADTFTPEYSSVI

-4475 VSKYALGD
+4475 VSKYTLGD

-4488 LLSVLDPEDRRD
+4488 LLSVLDPEDRND